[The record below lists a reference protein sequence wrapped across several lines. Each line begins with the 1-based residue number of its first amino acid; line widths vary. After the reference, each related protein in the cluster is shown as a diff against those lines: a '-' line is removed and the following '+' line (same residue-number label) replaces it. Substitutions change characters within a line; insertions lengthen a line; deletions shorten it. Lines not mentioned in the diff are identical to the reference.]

1 MPPGYSLPESYAE
14 RTACTFD
21 RRAYG
26 PNQYFAEATGKREP
40 WQTHHSP
47 SGGTVKVW
55 GRAGGFQDS
64 CPIVG
69 PYSNG
74 WCAANTDSLA

>member
-1 MPPGYSLPESYAE
+1 MRRSADTAPAGCAIPTDGNCADWADVAGMPPGYSLPESYAE

-40 WQTHHSP
+40 WQTHHAP
-47 SGGTVKVW
+47 SGGTSP
-55 GRAGGFQDS
+55 GR
-64 CPIVG
+64 
-69 PYSNG
+69 
-74 WCAANTDSLA
+74 